1 MTSSQQIAF
10 YDDGVGTS
18 SFKPFA
24 ILGGAFGFGLKRN
37 VLDIYKFACRNYRS
51 HLDYLA
57 LEAAAAKAE
66 NREERYGPWQSDD
79 IFGFGFSRGAFTI
92 RVVNGL
98 ICEQGL
104 VSYQTEEELDRKVAI
119 AYRAHRAEK
128 FKSRFQVEWVFRK
141 LRNLFVSAKHDK
153 HERPVDHIAFLGLW
167 DTVAAYGLPVDE
179 MTRGVSRYLWPL
191 ELPDRQLDRRVR
203 KACHALSLDDERTT
217 FHPLLWD
224 ERLEKVAT
232 GTRKTSS
239 ERITQVW
246 FAGVH
251 SNVGGGYPDNS
262 LAHVSLTWMLS
273 EARSR
278 GLTLKAAPGADPDA
292 FTRVRST
299 QDKDGRIYD
308 LRNGLSGY
316 YRYGPRSVA
325 ALSDTKFT
333 ADKRDR
339 VKIAIPKIHES
350 VFDRISVDAHLY
362 APVALPPAYE
372 ILTYDE
378 RIVSPDDLTVRPNQ
392 PKYESSG
399 AALHRERTQEH
410 EVGSSIWRRRIIYF
424 LTVIASIY
432 LLTYPLTSTAPA
444 AAEFTTPLRP
454 LSDVI
459 RMIGWVLPGAAARWT
474 NAYAREPLW
483 FLLCAGLVGLLLWL
497 SASLKDRIT
506 DQMRLAWRVSLAKI
520 DLNRGKSK
528 RQDGRSAAL
537 IAVSVALALIA
548 LYPVPGWAGYALP
561 KAPGSLQIF
570 IERITH
576 PYFQWFAFAILVTM
590 WLPGGTIARF
600 RLADAYRQFITSIKL
615 KVAPAFFA
623 LAFLVGGFGFAS
635 HYLFNFRD
643 SFGHFC
649 QPVEKP
655 VALEICDPDDM
666 KLCKRASD
674 GSIPSTCTSKACRG
688 VPLRIRHRQPLHTG
702 RRHAR
707 PARQLPVRPRAE
719 WRMVVSRRAIRTGR
733 NAAPEFSS
741 AMERQHAGHGCSAR
755 ALRPACGGLSSQ
767 ANAGSPLW
775 PRHRSLWRDRQR
787 GELHRRRT
795 TAGRPPGRNLQG
807 HPQRTDVRLSE
818 PAGQRRVSKP
828 VSQRELGQGEGLG
841 LSHPEVRAAVC
852 APKSQAQT
860 TRPPIGGPS
869 VGSSALPFEKIWSG
883 RRGSN
888 PRPRPWQGRALP
900 LSYTRIRDG
909 GDRSPSTAEL
919 CQMQKVIATVR

>member
-1 MTSSQQIAF
+1 MANKRIILLSDGTGNSAGKVWRTNVWRVFESLDLTSSQQIAF

-128 FKSRFQVEWVFRK
+128 FKSRFQVEWAFRK
-141 LRNLFVSAKHDK
+141 LRNLFVSANHDK

-191 ELPDRQLDRRVR
+191 ELPDRQLHRRVR

-224 ERLEKVAT
+224 ERMETVAT

-251 SNVGGGYPDNS
+251 SNVGGGYPDDS

-308 LRNGLSGY
+308 SRNGLSGY

-339 VKIAIPKIHES
+339 VNIAIPKIHES

-520 DLNRGKSK
+520 DLNRGKPRS
-528 RQDGRSAAL
+528 RDGRSAAL

-561 KAPGSLQIF
+561 KASGSLQIF

-649 QPVEKP
+649 QPVERP
-655 VALEICDPDDM
+655 VALGVCDPDDM

-674 GSIPSTCTSKACRG
+674 GSIPSTCTSRACRG
-688 VPLRIRHRQPLHTG
+688 VPL
-702 RRHAR
+702 
-707 PARQLPVRPRAE
+707 
-719 WRMVVSRRAIRTGR
+719 
-733 NAAPEFSS
+733 EFDT
-741 AMERQHAGHGCSAR
+741 A
-755 ALRPACGGLSSQ
+755 
-767 ANAGSPLW
+767 
-775 PRHRSLWRDRQR
+775 SLC
-787 GELHRRRT
+787 T
-795 TAGRPPGRNLQG
+795 
-807 HPQRTDVRLSE
+807 
-818 PAGQRRVSKP
+818 PAGVMLDRRGNYRFVLEQNGEWSFLGAPSGPGGMPLRNFLPQWNDDMPNTAAALGRFVLLAAAYPAKRTLDRPFGRVIVRYGETGNEENFIDGEPQPDGRLDETFRATRNGQMFVYLNQP
-828 VSQRELGQGEGLG
+828 VSGVFPNLFRN
-841 LSHPEVRAAVC
+841 VN
-852 APKSQAQT
+852 
-860 TRPPIGGPS
+860 
-869 VGSSALPFEKIWSG
+869 SG
-883 RRGSN
+883 KARVWVYRI
-888 PRPRPWQGRALP
+888 PR
-900 LSYTRIRDG
+900 
-909 GDRSPSTAEL
+909 
-919 CQMQKVIATVR
+919 